1 VYYKHHSK
9 MENNMTLSFSPFD
22 SYTKMVMDLTEQKLN
37 DFFEIVEEKSDV
49 TEDYDEGFLYDC
61 EA

>member
-1 VYYKHHSK
+1 
-9 MENNMTLSFSPFD
+9 MTLSFSPFD